1 MAKYGELSPCDI
13 GRECALK
20 PTQGA
25 NQKAKSGV
33 IIDET
38 KTLLKVRVDG
48 EIYTWKF
55 SKKDMLR
62 TGRDKSQFPR
72 YELSFMNYG

>member
-1 MAKYGELSPCDI
+1 MAEYGELSPSEI

-25 NQKAKSGV
+25 RQKAKSGV

-38 KTLLKVRVDG
+38 KTLLKVRVTG
-48 EIYTWKF
+48 EIYVWKF

-62 TGRDKSQFPR
+62 TGHDKNQFPR
-72 YELSFMNYG
+72 YELSFTN

>member
-1 MAKYGELSPCDI
+1 MAEYGELSPSDI
-13 GRECALK
+13 GRECILK
-20 PTQGA
+20 PTHGA
-25 NQKAKSGV
+25 YQKAKSGV

-48 EIYTWKF
+48 EIYNWKF

-62 TGRDKSQFPR
+62 TGYDKSQFPR
-72 YELSFMNYG
+72 YELSFTN